1 MVPAVAALAVCLSY
15 GPLWLR
21 ATAVMTALQFALYMA
36 YLDLLPNGLFR
47 YLNYHYFRWPL
58 WLAFMMLPAA
68 CVLLYRRFGTRAWI
82 PGVPLIVGATVL
94 ACLQFRTIET
104 NASVEQ
110 RDDRIVV
117 HLEPNRRIDYVDVV
131 GLTGDWQKTFS
142 PSAASLDGRV
152 VPFYVQFR
160 TLPGPN
166 GTRFL
171 FLRPMQGERLEIAR
185 SGWTISPGL
194 TASIGRY
201 HFTLGAPRWLQGRPP
216 EIRAGASLALDGGL
230 SRDVFADGFAE
241 FDGRG
246 RRLVKDTGVLRLP
259 LDPRSMPYVLRLKL
273 TASNPIRVGITVDG
287 DAAASRT
294 IEAKSTD
301 QEFDIRISP
310 EEVATWRPAVVRID
324 RLPAHDGRGADGL
337 VVTGLR
343 VE

>member
-1 MVPAVAALAVCLSY
+1 
-15 GPLWLR
+15 
-21 ATAVMTALQFALYMA
+21 
-36 YLDLLPNGLFR
+36 
-47 YLNYHYFRWPL
+47 
-58 WLAFMMLPAA
+58 
-68 CVLLYRRFGTRAWI
+68 
-82 PGVPLIVGATVL
+82 
-94 ACLQFRTIET
+94 
-104 NASVEQ
+104 
-110 RDDRIVV
+110 
-117 HLEPNRRIDYVDVV
+117 
-131 GLTGDWQKTFS
+131 
-142 PSAASLDGRV
+142 
-152 VPFYVQFR
+152 
-160 TLPGPN
+160 
-166 GTRFL
+166 
-171 FLRPMQGERLEIAR
+171 MQGERLEIAR